1 MNRNFIQNIIYTLC
15 IGGLIL
21 HLKTAFLE
29 SSEPTSSF
37 SFILLGWSLIPY
49 LLIIVLRKA
58 SYGALCASVSVFL
71 FDLFIHLEVFVWP
84 GSSTAALGLLFAPL
98 WNLVIS
104 LPLSFLAGHFIEKK
118 LKMKTG
124 LSAYKKESEE
134 KQDIPR

>member
-1 MNRNFIQNIIYTLC
+1 MNRHFIQKIIYTLC

-21 HLKTAFLE
+21 HLKTAFWE
-29 SSEPTSSF
+29 SSEPASSF

-49 LLIIVLRKA
+49 LLIIVFRKA

-84 GSSTAALGLLFAPL
+84 GSSTSALGLLFAPL

-104 LPLSFLAGHFIEKK
+104 LPLSFLAGHFIGKTIKK
-118 LKMKTG
+118 KTE
-124 LSAYKKESEE
+124 LADHKKESEE